1 MVKIYRLFLA
11 SPFDFSSAVS
21 SYLTEAAIICQKK
34 WRQIEGGTFCLSTP
48 ENKRGPDLGLTVGY
62 SHRSQFMLSHMRQL
76 SLLKKPSDVTG
87 PCSLSPPPHEHP
99 LCPVSSSDSS
109 GSNRTLP
116 GHHSRHE
123 DQLSLAC
130 ELHDRASLLHSPL
143 ESTFL
148 DSQQEDKAA
157 LFLPNKRGDG
167 VEAQTGGRCS

>member
-1 MVKIYRLFLA
+1 M
-11 SPFDFSSAVS
+11 S

-48 ENKRGPDLGLTVGY
+48 ENKRGPDLGLTVGC

-76 SLLKKPSDVTG
+76 SLLKKPSECDWPLLPIT
-87 PCSLSPPPHEHP
+87 PHEHP

-123 DQLSLAC
+123 DQLSLAY